1 MNRNFWFNIYLM
13 MGILMGVV
21 VEIING
27 LNENVVGIGLVIYI
41 LVMIN
46 FYQIF
51 GRTK

>member
-13 MGILMGVV
+13 MGILMGAV
-21 VEIING
+21 VEIINC